1 MRSNRVLKNLFG
13 AQAVQKDP
21 DARPQA
27 TTEPERTEQVREDS
41 GEAENAADGLFQQPA
56 NLLLYLRLPLTL
68 LGLLIFTVSSAL
80 ADDPSGLLI
89 QGVIQQQL
97 KAFSAD
103 DYPSAYR
110 HASKQIQSKFTPDE
124 FKAMVRTGYPQI
136 AKSLRAVFG
145 EIRYSDD
152 RLHATAQVDVTGT
165 DLVTV
170 RARYR
175 MVMEDDWKIDGVIL
189 FDRTTPI

>member
-1 MRSNRVLKNLFG
+1 VEHLTLEQWRRLAMRSNVLSLYLQLPITLFG
-13 AQAVQKDP
+13 FFIF
-21 DARPQA
+21 
-27 TTEPERTEQVREDS
+27 
-41 GEAENAADGLFQQPA
+41 AASP
-56 NLLLYLRLPLTL
+56 
-68 LGLLIFTVSSAL
+68 VH

-89 QGVIQQQL
+89 QGVIRQQL
-97 KAFSAD
+97 KAFSAE
-103 DYPSAYR
+103 DYPAAYR

-175 MVMEDDWKIDGVIL
+175 MVMEDGSWKIDGVIL

>member
-1 MRSNRVLKNLFG
+1 MLVSLCSSVLDLIIGRCIRTNIMR
-13 AQAVQKDP
+13 
-21 DARPQA
+21 
-27 TTEPERTEQVREDS
+27 
-41 GEAENAADGLFQQPA
+41 
-56 NLLLYLRLPLTL
+56 RLMPFIL
-68 LGLLIFTVSSAL
+68 LGLLIFAAGPVH
-80 ADDPSGLLI
+80 ADDPSGRLI

-97 KAFSAD
+97 NAFSAD
-103 DYPSAYR
+103 DYPAAYG
-110 HASKQIQSKFTPDE
+110 HASKHIQDKFTLEE
-124 FKAMVRTGYPQI
+124 FRAMVRTGYPQI

-170 RARYR
+170 RAQYR
-175 MVMEDDWKIDGVIL
+175 MVMEDGSWTVDGVIL

>member
-1 MRSNRVLKNLFG
+1 VEHLTK
-13 AQAVQKDP
+13 
-21 DARPQA
+21 
-27 TTEPERTEQVREDS
+27 EQWRRLAMPPN
-41 GEAENAADGLFQQPA
+41 GK
-56 NLLLYLRLPLTL
+56 LLYLRLPLTL
-68 LGLLIFTVSSAL
+68 LGLLIFTVSPVL
-80 ADDPSGLLI
+80 ADDPSGPLI
-89 QGVIQQQL
+89 QGVIHQQL

-103 DYPSAYR
+103 DYPAAYR
-110 HASKQIQSKFTPDE
+110 HASKHVQDKFTLDE

-136 AKSLRAVFG
+136 AKSIRAVFG

-170 RARYR
+170 RVRYR
-175 MVMEDDWKIDGVIL
+175 MVMEDGSWKIDGVIL